1 MAELDRAFVRKLAE
15 WTPGHVPVTS
25 LYLSVDG
32 RLYPRRVDYEVR
44 FDDLLRRARDRAA
57 AIGRDA
63 ARSVEEDAAHMS
75 SFVRDRFDRGSTRG
89 LALFSASR
97 AGLWEDIPV
106 SRPVLDRVVVSTHP
120 DLLPLEMLLETYES
134 FCTVLVDSE
143 KARIFLAELGRI
155 EEQSDLVDDVPGRH
169 DQGGWS
175 QARYQRHINEHRQRH
190 LKRTAEVLF
199 RFHKRRKFDH
209 LILGGPDEVV
219 AELERDLHDYLRRLV
234 RARVGVPMTA
244 TASEVLARSLELE
257 EEMERNRVRASLDRL
272 MAQAAAGRAAV
283 TGLASTLRA
292 LGDGRAETMLVRFDL
307 SSSGFECP
315 ACGRLAASGGTCR
328 GCGAARVHPVDDV
341 VEAAVALAVRQGCRV
356 ETVTLNDT
364 LRHAGG
370 IGALL
375 RY

>member
-15 WTPGHVPVTS
+15 WTPGDVPVTS

-44 FDDLLRRARDRAA
+44 LDDLLRQARDRAA
-57 AIGRDA
+57 GMGRDA
-63 ARSVEEDAAHMS
+63 ARSVDEDAAQIS
-75 SFVRDRFDRGSTRG
+75 SFVRERFDRGSTRG

-106 SRPVLDRVVVSTHP
+106 PRPVRDRVGVSSHP
-120 DLLPLEMLLETYES
+120 DLIQLEMLLETYES

-155 EEQSDLVDDVPGRH
+155 EEQSDLLDDVPGRH

-175 QARYQRHINEHRQRH
+175 QSRYQRHIDEHRQRH

-209 LILGGPDEVV
+209 LILGGPEEVV
-219 AELERDLHDYLRRLV
+219 AELEHDLHDYLRRLV
-234 RARVGVPMTA
+234 RARVSVPMTA
-244 TASEVLARSLELE
+244 TADEVLARSLELE
-257 EEMERNRVRASLDRL
+257 EEMDRRRVRASLDRL
-272 MAQAAAGRAAV
+272 LAESAAGRAAV

-292 LGDGRAETMLVRFDL
+292 LGDGRAETLLVRFDL
-307 SSSGFECP
+307 SASGFECP
-315 ACGRLAASGGTCR
+315 ACGRLATSGGTCR
-328 GCGAARVHPVDDV
+328 GCGAARVQPVDDV

-356 ETVTLNDT
+356 ETVTLDDA
-364 LRHAGG
+364 LRAEGG